1 MNVND
6 YNDINIYYNYINMD
20 LFLLNCY
27 FSILQMYFNLS
38 YDLDDKCLV
47 FFIQEFN
54 KMKVLKI
61 IFLYF
66 FSLRIFEIM
75 LYLCF

>member
-47 FFIQEFN
+47 FFVQEFN

-66 FSLRIFEIM
+66 FQFKN
-75 LYLCF
+75 F

>member
-66 FSLRIFEIM
+66 FQFKN
-75 LYLCF
+75 F

>member
-47 FFIQEFN
+47 FFVQEFN

-61 IFLYF
+61 IYLYF
-66 FSLRIFEIM
+66 LQFKIF
-75 LYLCF
+75 